1 MHAQSQYS
9 DSELIQKIL
18 NKETALFELI
28 IRRNNPFL
36 YRIGKMYHF
45 SHEDTQD
52 LMQDSYIQA
61 YTHLS
66 QFENRSS
73 FKTWLSK
80 IMIHECYRK
89 SKKWAETHI
98 ESLDKNTLLYEKVG
112 NTETY
117 SNVMNTELKS
127 VIEKSLLEIPEDY
140 RTVFTLREINGLSVA
155 ETAEVLDISES
166 NVKVRLN
173 RAKKYLKIEIE
184 KSYNKEEIFEFN
196 LIYCDVMVNR
206 VMKKIVSISI

>member
-1 MHAQSQYS
+1 MNAQSQYS
-9 DSELIQKIL
+9 DLELIQKVL
-18 NKETALFELI
+18 NKETAFFELI

-73 FKTWLSK
+73 LKTWLSK
-80 IMIHECYRK
+80 IMVNQCYKRTQK
-89 SKKWAETHI
+89 WSSKNMESLENNAQVYNRYDGAETSKK
-98 ESLDKNTLLYEKVG
+98 
-112 NTETY
+112 
-117 SNVMNTELKS
+117 VMNAELNS
-127 VIEKSLLEIPEDY
+127 VLEKALLHIPEDY
-140 RTVFTLREINGLSVA
+140 RTVFTLREINGLNVF
-155 ETAEVLDISES
+155 ETAEILDISEN

-173 RAKKYLKIEIE
+173 RAKNFLRTEIE
-184 KSYNKEEIFEFN
+184 KVYNREEVFEFN
-196 LIYCDVMVNR
+196 LIYCDAMVNR
-206 VMKKIVSISI
+206 VMKEIH